1 MIEIPIDLHSLH
13 DILVQSNRRPF
24 YPNGIN
30 EPSIVVDMM
39 PLAITTPH
47 YDSIEYDC
55 QIIALPY
62 KRRLTT
68 MFIILPNNSSQERLR
83 EFQTNMSADKID
95 DMISKMEYKI
105 SVISIPKMHMI
116 STLNLKTVF
125 DEMGLHTLFRQGQS
139 DLSLIS
145 SGEERFQNYG
155 PNRAALNSYQRSR
168 LPPYPGHIPD
178 DGYRLLFSRVGTGDE
193 TLNPMTRKT
202 RSAITYK
209 ASSEFHQSK
218 EPLRLKDLVLGKR
231 ITKSYPHKKTV
242 SRGRRHA
249 ATQSE
254 RDAGIESLRNLDA
267 LRASSG
273 DRPLTNPGLFADE
286 IIHKIDLTINEK
298 GTEGGAVTYTTAV
311 RTANVIFRADTPFL
325 FIIRHDDTKLPLF
338 YGSVFE
344 PTSD

>member
-1 MIEIPIDLHSLH
+1 
-13 DILVQSNRRPF
+13 
-24 YPNGIN
+24 
-30 EPSIVVDMM
+30 
-39 PLAITTPH
+39 
-47 YDSIEYDC
+47 
-55 QIIALPY
+55 
-62 KRRLTT
+62 
-68 MFIILPNNSSQERLR
+68 MFIILPNNSSQQRLR
-83 EFQTNMSADKID
+83 EFQANMSADKID

-145 SGEERFQNYG
+145 SGEEQFVNYG
-155 PNRAALNSYQRSR
+155 RNRAAQNSYQRSR
-168 LPPYPGHIPD
+168 LPPYPGYVPED
-178 DGYRLLFSRVGTGDE
+178 DYRLLFSRAGIADE
-193 TLNPMTRKT
+193 TLLPMTRKT

-231 ITKSYPHKKTV
+231 ITKSYPRKKTV

-249 ATQSE
+249 TTQAE
-254 RDAGIESLRNLDA
+254 RDAGISSLRNLDA
-267 LRASSG
+267 LRASSA
-273 DRPLTNPGLFADE
+273 DQPLTNPGLFADE

>member
-1 MIEIPIDLHSLH
+1 
-13 DILVQSNRRPF
+13 
-24 YPNGIN
+24 
-30 EPSIVVDMM
+30 MM

-47 YDSIEYDC
+47 YDAIEYDC

-68 MFIILPNNSSQERLR
+68 MFIILPNNSNRQRLR
-83 EFQTNMSADKID
+83 EFQANMSADKID

-105 SVISIPKMHMI
+105 SVITIPKMHMV

-125 DEMGLHTLFRQGQS
+125 DDMGLHTLFRQGQS

-145 SGEERFQNYG
+145 SGEEQTDQNDNK
-155 PNRAALNSYQRSR
+155 PNVNAFNSYQRYP
-168 LPPYPGHIPD
+168 LPPYPGYQQDAEDQFI
-178 DGYRLLFSRVGTGDE
+178 FSRVSMDNDTAN
-193 TLNPMTRKT
+193 TTKTRKG
-202 RSAITYK
+202 RSAVTYK
-209 ASSEFHQSK
+209 ASSEFHRSQ

-231 ITKSYPHKKTV
+231 ITKSYPRKKTV
-242 SRGRRHA
+242 SRGRRQA
-249 ATQSE
+249 STVLD
-254 RDAGIESLRNLDA
+254 RDADTMSLSNLDA
-267 LRASSG
+267 LRSSSS
-273 DRPLTNPGLFADE
+273 RNSFRNPGLFADE

-311 RTANVIFRADTPFL
+311 RTANVIFRADTPFM